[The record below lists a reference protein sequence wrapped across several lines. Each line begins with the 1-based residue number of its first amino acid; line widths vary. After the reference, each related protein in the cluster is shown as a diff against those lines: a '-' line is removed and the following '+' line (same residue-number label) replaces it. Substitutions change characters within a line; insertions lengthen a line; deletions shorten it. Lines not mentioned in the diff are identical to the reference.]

1 MMFTKMKGMFTMMT
15 TTRPNI
21 INQIRSRESIL
32 SPSPMSQNPIPITMR
47 PVFFLFFLTL
57 YIDGFVVEEAIG
69 KEAVIRASQEGIDVS
84 PVTT

>member
-1 MMFTKMKGMFTMMT
+1 MMFTRMKAMFTTMI

-21 INQIRSRESIL
+21 INQIRSIETTL
-32 SPSPMSQNPIPITMR
+32 SPSLMSQNLKTITTLL
-47 PVFFLFFLTL
+47 VLFLFLIL
-57 YIDGFVVEEAIG
+57 SIDGFVVEEAIG